1 MDDESADIQ
10 TVAQEVIARRGE
22 QAVGDLLEMA
32 EIAAGNGDQ
41 DSAQTWREIAATARA
56 LLNSHRQL

>member
-1 MDDESADIQ
+1 MDDDSADIQ

-41 DSAQTWREIAATARA
+41 DSAQTWREIAAAAQAILTG
-56 LLNSHRQL
+56 HRQL